1 MRTYI
6 LITFWQSFKDYE
18 FTHSTKFQ
26 KIPEYTKENDIEV
39 IEGDYPEEEERQ
51 QWSNP
56 IEFLLSCVAMSVGL
70 GSKI

>member
-1 MRTYI
+1 MEYFAFTAFTYFAE
-6 LITFWQSFKDYE
+6 L
-18 FTHSTKFQ
+18 Q

-39 IEGDYPEEEERQ
+39 VEGDYPEEEERQ

-70 GSKI
+70 GSKL

>member
-1 MRTYI
+1 MTE
-6 LITFWQSFKDYE
+6 L
-18 FTHSTKFQ
+18 Q

-39 IEGDYPEEEERQ
+39 VEGDYPEEEERQ

-70 GSKI
+70 GSKLRKMQISQAYLSI

>member
-1 MRTYI
+1 MTE
-6 LITFWQSFKDYE
+6 L
-18 FTHSTKFQ
+18 Q

-39 IEGDYPEEEERQ
+39 VEGDYPEEEERQ

-70 GSKI
+70 GSKL